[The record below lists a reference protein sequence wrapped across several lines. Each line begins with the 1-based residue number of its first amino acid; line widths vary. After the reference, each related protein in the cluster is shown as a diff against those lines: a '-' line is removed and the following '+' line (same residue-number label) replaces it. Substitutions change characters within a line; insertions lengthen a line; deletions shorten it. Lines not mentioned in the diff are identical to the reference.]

1 MFYEPHSRDRQK
13 LPHDPFKAIVAPRPI
28 GWISTQ
34 SNDGQINLA
43 PYSYFNAF
51 SGKPPI
57 VGFSSDG
64 VKDSATFAHES
75 GEFVFNL
82 ASFELLNAVSQT
94 SAPLPRGVNEFEHAG
109 LTMAPCR
116 LVKAPRVAE
125 AHASFECK
133 LTHFLHLSDH
143 KGAKV
148 DNFLVIGEV
157 VGVHIDDNF
166 IVDGR
171 FDTAKARPLA
181 RLGYKD
187 YSAVERIFELARPAG
202 GGDGS

>member
-1 MFYEPHSRDRQK
+1 MFYEPRSRDRQR

-28 GWISTQ
+28 GWISTRAR
-34 SNDGQINLA
+34 DGRINLA

-51 SGKPPI
+51 SANPPI

-64 VKDSATFAHES
+64 VKDSATFAQES
-75 GEFVFNL
+75 GEFVYNL
-82 ASFELLNAVSQT
+82 ASFELLEAVSQT

-109 LTMAPCR
+109 LTMAACR

-133 LTHFLHLSDH
+133 LTHFIRLSDS
-143 KGAKV
+143 KSAPV

-157 VGVHIDDNF
+157 VGVHIDDEF

-171 FDTAKARPLA
+171 FDTARAKPLA

-187 YSAVERIFELARPAG
+187 YSAVERIFELARPPG
-202 GGDGS
+202 GGDQA